1 MAEGRETARLA
12 TPEGVAE
19 LQGIWD
25 ELRQW
30 THGRIAAYVR
40 DEAGDV
46 YTKEEREMGVDTVRT
61 GLRRGLDEES
71 DDEDEEAE
79 DADDDD
85 GDDEGEDEDGE
96 KGRTQPPRG
105 PEPETLLWFAARGDF
120 DVPRNVEYERKGAV
134 RKGLEGVNIP
144 PERMEGVGS
153 A

>member
-12 TPEGVAE
+12 TPAGVAE

-25 ELRQW
+25 ELREW

-46 YTKEEREMGVDTVRT
+46 YTKEERALGADSVRT

-71 DDEDEEAE
+71 DDEDEAE

-85 GDDEGEDEDGE
+85 GDNEGEGDDGD

-105 PEPETLLWFAARGDF
+105 PGAGDAAVVSRHGETLRSLGTWNMSARG
-120 DVPRNVEYERKGAV
+120 
-134 RKGLEGVNIP
+134 
-144 PERMEGVGS
+144 S
-153 A
+153 